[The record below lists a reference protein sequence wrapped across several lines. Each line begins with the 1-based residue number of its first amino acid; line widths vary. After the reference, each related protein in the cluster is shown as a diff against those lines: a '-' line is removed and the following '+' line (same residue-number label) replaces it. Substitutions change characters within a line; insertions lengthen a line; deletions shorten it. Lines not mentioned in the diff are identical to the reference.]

1 MAMSRSLGGT
11 WLIKRPPMAIV
22 PRDLLQPGDHAQ
34 GGGLAAARG
43 ADQDDEL
50 PIRDVQG
57 EIVDGDEAAFV
68 DLVTWESSTLAMG
81 RCARPGL

>member
-1 MAMSRSLGGT
+1 MAR
-11 WLIKRPPMAIV
+11 V
-22 PRDLLQPGDHAQ
+22 PDVISQAGDHAQ

-43 ADQDDEL
+43 TDQDDEL

-68 DLVTWESSTLAMG
+68 DLVYVESSTLAMR